1 MTVLVQRHDACVRL
15 AEKAN
20 GRFGVST
27 QPRGNAWE
35 PEDDARR
42 W

>member
-1 MTVLVQRHDACVRL
+1 MTVLVQRHDAYVRL
-15 AEKAN
+15 AEKAT
-20 GRFGVST
+20 GRFGVSA

>member
-1 MTVLVQRHDACVRL
+1 MTVLVQRHDAYVRR
-15 AEKAN
+15 AEQAT
-20 GRFGVST
+20 GRFAVFA
-27 QPRGNAWE
+27 QPRGNARE